1 MPTVR
6 QMSSGLNLMYKTMLV
21 NGQTI
26 RSTGTNSAAS
36 RAQNS
41 IANLWK
47 NYGATNFSGSSSA
60 NLMSGLSSV
69 SSNARNLLSSYDT
82 TRETFYTE
90 FDSDMKDLKDS
101 AQRIKNFDFN
111 VGKNAVTKIEK
122 TDADGNTVTE
132 TKYNDKM
139 TAALDEVEKFVGHY
153 NDAINFFAD
162 NNSVSNRMKN
172 LAKTFGDTTYRASN
186 YKQIGISVNDDGTME
201 VDREKLA
208 ASIEKN
214 PDKVSRILG
223 KTGLADKAQSHVTI
237 ANSQRGEIF
246 PTAQKMFGNQ
256 LKLASFYTGKSFL
269 RMNSYSGLGNL
280 ISMMI

>member
-26 RSTGTNSAAS
+26 RSTGKNSAAS

-41 IANLWK
+41 IASLWQ
-47 NYGATNFSGSSSA
+47 NYGTTNFSGSSAST
-60 NLMSGLSSV
+60 LMSGLSSV

-90 FDSDMKDLKDS
+90 FDSSMTDLKDS
-101 AQRIKNFDFN
+101 ARKIKNLDFN
-111 VGKNAVTKIEK
+111 VGKNAINKIEK
-122 TDADGNTVTE
+122 TDKDGNTTTE
-132 TKYNDKM
+132 IKYNDKM
-139 TAALDEVEKFVGHY
+139 TETLDEAEKFVGHY

-162 NNSVSNRMKN
+162 NDSVSSRMKN

-186 YKQIGISVNDDGTME
+186 YNQIGISVNGDGTLE

-208 ASIEKN
+208 ESIEKN
-214 PDKVSRILG
+214 PGKVSRILG
-223 KTGLADKAQSHVTI
+223 KGGLADKAQSHVTI

-246 PTAQKMFGNQ
+246 PSAQKMFGNQ